1 MKKFEDSG
9 VFLVRD
15 KQTNKPLYFV
25 WKFID
30 QSSQRVAYDPQ
41 NEWCILLEKSIREEH
56 AQDERHKRHK
66 ANFFR
71 GMELDI
77 EDIPEEEADEFDDDD
92 LIPEKFVSSFLATL
106 TETQL
111 RRYNLKAKHP
121 KYTYTKIAELEK
133 VDVTSVRE
141 CFLSIQKKFKKY
153 LSKNTPKNR

>member
-15 KQTNKPLYFV
+15 KQTKKPLYFV
-25 WKFID
+25 WKFND
-30 QSSQRVAYDPQ
+30 ETSQRFAYDPQ

-56 AQDERHKRHK
+56 AQHERHRRHK

-77 EDIPEEEADEFDDDD
+77 EDIPEKEADEFDDDELFD
-92 LIPEKFVSSFLATL
+92 EEFVSSFLATL

-121 KYTYTKIAELEK
+121 EYTYTKIAELEG

-141 CFLSIQKKFKKY
+141 CFLAIQKKYQKY
-153 LSKNTPKNR
+153 ISKNTPK

>member
-1 MKKFEDSG
+1 MQIYDNPG

-15 KQTNKPLYFV
+15 KQTKKPLYFV
-25 WKFID
+25 WKFND
-30 QSSQRVAYDPQ
+30 DTSQRFAYDPQ

-77 EDIPEEEADEFDDDD
+77 EDIPDDAGTYDEDD
-92 LIPEKFVSSFLATL
+92 LLTEEYVSSFLATL
-106 TETQL
+106 TETQF

-121 KYTYTKIAELEK
+121 KYTYTKIAELEG

-141 CFLSIQKKFKKY
+141 CFLAIQKKYQKY
-153 LSKNTPKNR
+153 ISKNTPK